1 MKSIKPIAIMLGLF
15 GAGLL
20 PCPDC
25 GAPMIVHFWPVALII
40 MINNLIKKNI
50 NQEKDA
56 QNLIPEQK
64 NRET

>member
-1 MKSIKPIAIMLGLF
+1 MLGLF